1 MTSKSLES
9 SYRVN
14 WRRKM
19 TQPIED
25 LMKEILD
32 KINVMMA
39 YTYVSES
46 STLMDIYNEIK
57 EQHKKQV
64 EDETAKILASVNL
77 PIEMIDE
84 LIEYAF
90 KTKNFKIMT
99 KVDSAGNETQV
110 MRIEKGSS
118 VTDIPMELVNG
129 RSNR

>member
-1 MTSKSLES
+1 
-9 SYRVN
+9 
-14 WRRKM
+14 M